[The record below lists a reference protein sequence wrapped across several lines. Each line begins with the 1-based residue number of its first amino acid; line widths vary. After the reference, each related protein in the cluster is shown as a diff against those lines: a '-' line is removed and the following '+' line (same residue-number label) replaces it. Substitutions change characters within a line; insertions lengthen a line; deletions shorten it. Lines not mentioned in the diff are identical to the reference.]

1 MVAQDVDRSPLLDNL
16 QRKTVYHQYQNKTL
30 YPSFS
35 SGVQG
40 PSTTKLP
47 EEAQF
52 GNMDLNFIKKRVSA
66 KKDNRPQQKS

>member
-1 MVAQDVDRSPLLDNL
+1 MAQEVERSPLLDNL

-30 YPSFS
+30 YPSI

-40 PSTTKLP
+40 PSTKVP

-52 GNMDLNFIKKRVSA
+52 GNMDLNFIKKRVSV
-66 KKDNRPQQKS
+66 KKDHRAQQNS